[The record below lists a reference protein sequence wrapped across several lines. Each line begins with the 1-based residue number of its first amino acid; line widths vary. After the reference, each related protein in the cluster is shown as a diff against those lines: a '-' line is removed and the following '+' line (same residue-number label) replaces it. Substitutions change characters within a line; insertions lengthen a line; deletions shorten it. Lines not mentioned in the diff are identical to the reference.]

1 MQYVSFV
8 LRITRVEVKG
18 NDLSECDSGLMNK
31 EVSARMRTRCTTI
44 ARQNIRRSYGIPILI
59 DRLSTVVNSGKITKF
74 RGKEYLNEENEEIK
88 VYDPIFDR

>member
-1 MQYVSFV
+1 MQIFLPKVE
-8 LRITRVEVKG
+8 RVEVKG

-59 DRLSTVVNSGKITKF
+59 DRLSTVYVPCINRISTVINSGKIAKF
-74 RGKEYLNEENEEIK
+74 RGKEYLNEKNE
-88 VYDPIFDR
+88 